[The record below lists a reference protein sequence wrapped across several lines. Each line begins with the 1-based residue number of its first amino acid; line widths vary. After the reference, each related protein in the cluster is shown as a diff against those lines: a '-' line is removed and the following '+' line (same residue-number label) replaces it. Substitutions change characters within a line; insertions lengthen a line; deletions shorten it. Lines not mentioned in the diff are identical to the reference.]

1 MKDGHI
7 QNIKTILFTYI
18 YIYNPSNLS
27 LEIQFSKS
35 HNLKLAGYH
44 CDCPL
49 GGEVV
54 QPHLYLYHESSKCSP
69 AEMTSPTC
77 LTSCIQECTLL
88 WSAVAMSVSLPA
100 SSSLLDSPLKDS
112 RQAQSELNIL
122 NMGLLGDTDLYF
134 FIVSMIILNS
144 KFVNSK
150 KMLLRLFADL

>member
-49 GGEVV
+49 GGKVV
-54 QPHLYLYHESSKCSP
+54 QPR
-69 AEMTSPTC
+69 

-88 WSAVAMSVSLPA
+88 WSAAAMSVWLQA

-122 NMGLLGDTDLYF
+122 NMGLLEDTDLYF
-134 FIVSMIILNS
+134 FIVSVIILNS